1 MSVVTTSLST
11 QSFYTSFPLPHRLQ
25 LPEPYLPLRSPLSRK
40 PLYLSASASATPS
53 SSPSSSSPIFLSFFD
68 DPLPENVPEPD
79 NSTINSEEGK
89 EQEDPILKFFKSR
102 TLSAELTEDPAR
114 ESKFS
119 LQKNRR
125 TSWHL
130 APDFTD
136 PETESGPEPENPVSL
151 ANQQTIG
158 VHTPFKSGVAW
169 GILEIAKTLKENQT
183 LGEMLSGFEGKVSE
197 TECVEVLVMMGES
210 GYVKS
215 CLYFHEWM
223 SLQNPS
229 LVSPR
234 ACSVLFTLLGREA
247 MGDKILLLLRN
258 LPDKDE
264 FSDVRLYNAAISG
277 LSASQRYDD
286 AWEVYEA
293 MDKINVD
300 PDNVTCAIMITAMKK
315 SGRSAKEVW
324 EIFEKMSAKGVRWS
338 QDVFGGLVKSFCD
351 EGLKE
356 EALVI
361 QTEMEKKGIRSNTIV
376 YNTLMDA
383 YNKSNNIEEVEGL
396 FAEMRTK
403 GLKPTSATYNI
414 LMDAYARRMQPDI
427 VEKLLQEMEGLGL
440 EPNVKSYTCLISAY
454 GRTKKM
460 SDLAADAFLRM
471 KKLGLRPTSHSYTA
485 LIHAYSVSGW
495 HEKAY
500 ASFEEMLK
508 EGIKPSI
515 ETYTSLLD
523 AFRRSG
529 DVEKLME
536 IWKLMLRVKIQ
547 GTRITYNTVLDGF
560 AKQGRYI
567 EARDVVSE
575 FDKMGLQPTVMTYN
589 MLMNAY
595 ARGGQDSKLPQL
607 LKDMAALNLKPDSI
621 TYSTMIYAFVRVRDF
636 KRAFYYHKMMVK
648 SGQVP
653 DPRSYEKLRAILED
667 KAKTKN
673 RKDKSAIL
681 GIINSKFGRV
691 EAKTRGKKDE
701 FWKYKRNRTSYKPD
715 PHRS

>member
-1 MSVVTTSLST
+1 MASSSLAT
-11 QSFYTSFPLPHRLQ
+11 QSFYTSFSLSLRLHLPQ
-25 LPEPYLPLRSPLSRK
+25 PYLLLRSSVCRK
-40 PLYLSASASATPS
+40 TISLSATSP
-53 SSPSSSSPIFLSFFD
+53 SPSSSSSPPIFLSCFD
-68 DPLPENVPEPD
+68 DPPPETVPKPD
-79 NSTINSEEGK
+79 NPTTITEVNNEE
-89 EQEDPILKFFKSR
+89 EEEDPILKFFKSR
-102 TLSAELTEDPAR
+102 TLTAEDPPQ

-130 APDFTD
+130 ASDFSSD
-136 PETESGPEPENPVSL
+136 LETEIEPDPTKPVSA
-151 ANQQTIG
+151 ANQQTLG
-158 VHTPFKSGVAW
+158 VHNNAPSVAAE
-169 GILEIAKTLKENQT
+169 ILDIAKNLTDNQT
-183 LGEMLSGFEGKVSE
+183 LGEMLSGFEKRVSE
-197 TECVEVLVMMGES
+197 KECVEALVMMGES
-210 GYVKS
+210 GFIKS
-215 CLYFHEWM
+215 CLYLYEWM

-229 LVSPR
+229 LLSPR
-234 ACSVLFTLLGREA
+234 ASSVLFTLLGREGMA
-247 MGDKILLLLRN
+247 DMILLLLRN
-258 LPDKDE
+258 LPDTDE
-264 FSDVRLYNAAISG
+264 FRDVRLYNAAISA

-286 AWEVYEA
+286 AWEVYES
-293 MDKINVD
+293 MEKINVH
-300 PDNVTCAIMITAMKK
+300 PDSVTCAVMITTMRKA
-315 SGRSAKEVW
+315 GRSAKDIW
-324 EIFEKMSAKGVRWS
+324 EMFEKMSEKGVRCWS

-361 QTEMEKKGIRSNTIV
+361 QTEMEKRGIRSNTIV

-383 YNKSNNIEEVEGL
+383 YNKSNHIEEVEGL
-396 FAEMRTK
+396 FAELRGK

-427 VEKLLQEMEGLGL
+427 VEKLLEEMEGLGL
-440 EPNVKSYTCLISAY
+440 EPNAKSYTCLISAY

-460 SDLAADAFLRM
+460 SDMAADAFLRM
-471 KKLGLRPTSHSYTA
+471 KKLGLKPTSHSYTA

-500 ASFEEMLK
+500 ASFEEMCK
-508 EGIKPSI
+508 EGIKPSV

-523 AFRRSG
+523 AFRRCG

-536 IWKLMLRVKIQ
+536 IWKLMLREKIQ
-547 GTRITYNTVLDGF
+547 GTRVTYNTLLDGF
-560 AKQGRYI
+560 AKQGRYM
-567 EARDVVSE
+567 EARDVVYE
-575 FDKMGLQPTVMTYN
+575 FGKMGLEPTVMTYN

-607 LKDMAALNLKPDSI
+607 LKEMAALNLKPDSI
-621 TYSTMIYAFVRVRDF
+621 TYSTMIYAYVRVRDF
-636 KRAFYYHKMMVK
+636 KRAFFYHKMMVK

-691 EAKTRGKKDE
+691 ETRPRGKKDE
-701 FWKYKRNRTSYKPD
+701 FWKYKRNRTSYKPQA
-715 PHRS
+715 

>member
-1 MSVVTTSLST
+1 MSMASSSLAT
-11 QSFYTSFPLPHRLQ
+11 QTLYTSFSLSHRRHA
-25 LPEPYLPLRSPLSRK
+25 PEPYLLLRSPLCRNSIS
-40 PLYLSASASATPS
+40 LSA
-53 SSPSSSSPIFLSFFD
+53 SSPSSSSSPPIFLSCFD
-68 DPLPENVPEPD
+68 DPPLQNVQEPD
-79 NSTINSEEGK
+79 NPTTIIQEDEE
-89 EQEDPILKFFKSR
+89 EDPILKFFKTR
-102 TLSAELTEDPAR
+102 TLTAEDPPQ
-114 ESKFS
+114 ESKLS

-130 APDFTD
+130 APDFSDPD
-136 PETESGPEPENPVSL
+136 PETHPDPTNPFSA
-151 ANQQTIG
+151 ANQRTPV
-158 VHTPFKSGVAW
+158 VHNSNIAAVE
-169 GILEIAKTLKENQT
+169 ILETAKNLRENQT
-183 LGEMLSGFEGKVSE
+183 LGEVLSCFEGRVSE
-197 TECVEVLVMMGES
+197 RECVEALVMMGES
-210 GYVKS
+210 GFIKS

-223 SLQNPS
+223 TLQNPS

-234 ACSVLFTLLGREA
+234 ASSVLFTLLGRQGMA
-247 MGDKILLLLRN
+247 DTILLLLRN

-264 FSDVRLYNAAISG
+264 FRDVRLYNAAISA

-286 AWEVYEA
+286 ALEVYES
-293 MDKINVD
+293 MDKINVV
-300 PDNVTCAIMITAMKK
+300 PDNVTCAVMITTLRRA
-315 SGRSAKEVW
+315 GRTAKQVW
-324 EIFEKMSAKGVRWS
+324 ETFEKMSAKDVRCWS
-338 QDVFGGLVKSFCD
+338 QDVFGALVKSFCD

-356 EALVI
+356 EALVV
-361 QTEMEKKGIRSNTIV
+361 QTEMEKRGIRSNTVV

-383 YNKSNNIEEVEGL
+383 YNKSNQIEEVEGL
-396 FAEMRTK
+396 FAEMRSK
-403 GLKPTSATYNI
+403 GLKLTSASYNI
-414 LMDAYARRMQPDI
+414 LMDAYSKRMQPDI
-427 VEKLLQEMEGLGL
+427 VETLLNEMEGLGL

-460 SDLAADAFLRM
+460 SDMAADAFLRM
-471 KKLGLRPTSHSYTA
+471 KRVGLKPTSHSYTA

-500 ASFEEMLK
+500 ASFEEMCR
-508 EGIKPSI
+508 EGVKPSV

-536 IWKLMLRVKIQ
+536 IWKLMLREKIQ
-547 GTRITYNTVLDGF
+547 GTRVTYNTLLDGF

-575 FDKMGLQPTVMTYN
+575 FGKMGLEPTVMTYN

-607 LKDMAALNLKPDSI
+607 LKEMAALNLKPDSI

-636 KRAFYYHKMMVK
+636 KRAFFYHKMMVK

-673 RKDKSAIL
+673 RKDKNAIL

-691 EAKTRGKKDE
+691 EAKPRGKKDE
-701 FWKYKRNRTSYKPD
+701 FWKYKRNRTSYKPQA
-715 PHRS
+715 

>member
-1 MSVVTTSLST
+1 MSMASSSSLAT
-11 QSFYTSFPLPHRLQ
+11 QSFYTWFSLSHRRQ
-25 LPEPYLPLRSPLSRK
+25 APEPYLLLRSSLCRNSIS
-40 PLYLSASASATPS
+40 LSA
-53 SSPSSSSPIFLSFFD
+53 SSPSSPSPIFLSCFD
-68 DPLPENVPEPD
+68 DPPPQYVPEPH
-79 NSTINSEEGK
+79 NPTTIIQEEK
-89 EQEDPILKFFKSR
+89 EEEDPILKFFKSR
-102 TLSAELTEDPAR
+102 TSTGEDPPQ

-130 APDFTD
+130 ASDFSDPD
-136 PETESGPEPENPVSL
+136 PEPTNPVSA
-151 ANQQTIG
+151 ANQQTPG
-158 VHTPFKSGVAW
+158 VHNNNNIALE
-169 GILEIAKTLKENQT
+169 ILETAKNLRENQT
-183 LGEMLSGFEGKVSE
+183 LGEMLSCFQGKVSE
-197 TECVEVLVMMGES
+197 RECVEALVMLGES
-210 GYVKS
+210 GFIKS

-223 SLQNPS
+223 TLQNNPS

-234 ACSVLFTLLGREA
+234 ASSVLFTLLGRQGMA
-247 MGDKILLLLRN
+247 DTILLLLRN
-258 LPDKDE
+258 LPDKNE
-264 FSDVRLYNAAISG
+264 FRDVRLYNAAISA

-286 AWEVYEA
+286 ALEVYES
-293 MDKINVD
+293 MDKINVV
-300 PDNVTCAIMITAMKK
+300 PDNVTCAVMITTLRRA
-315 SGRSAKEVW
+315 GRTAKQVW
-324 EIFEKMSAKGVRWS
+324 EVFEKMSEKGVCCWS
-338 QDVFGGLVKSFCD
+338 QDVFGALVKSFCD

-361 QTEMEKKGIRSNTIV
+361 QTEMEKRGIRSNTVV

-383 YNKSNNIEEVEGL
+383 YNKSNQIEEVEGL
-396 FAEMRTK
+396 FAEMRSK
-403 GLKPTSATYNI
+403 GLKPTSASYNI
-414 LMDAYARRMQPDI
+414 LMDAYSRRMQPDI
-427 VEKLLQEMEGLGL
+427 VETLLNEMEGLGL

-460 SDLAADAFLRM
+460 SDMAADAFLRM
-471 KKLGLRPTSHSYTA
+471 KRVGLKPTSHSYTA

-500 ASFEEMLK
+500 ASFEEMCK
-508 EGIKPSI
+508 EGIKPSV

-523 AFRRSG
+523 AFRRCG

-536 IWKLMLRVKIQ
+536 IWKLMLREKIQ
-547 GTRITYNTVLDGF
+547 GTRVTYNTLVDGF

-575 FDKMGLQPTVMTYN
+575 FGKMGLEPAVMTYN
-589 MLMNAY
+589 MLMNGY

-607 LKDMAALNLKPDSI
+607 LKEMAALNLKPDSI

-636 KRAFYYHKMMVK
+636 KRAFFYHKMMVK

-673 RKDKSAIL
+673 RKDKNAIL

-691 EAKTRGKKDE
+691 EAKPRGKKDE
-701 FWKYKRNRTSYKPD
+701 FWKYKRNRTSYKPQA
-715 PHRS
+715 